1 VAGLLKYNLQAK
13 FCKNHSE
20 FLKLLGAGM
29 DITVENDFPFRK
41 QIQQVPGVRQPECK
55 ADHPHSSSI
64 KVKNT

>member
-1 VAGLLKYNLQAK
+1 
-13 FCKNHSE
+13 
-20 FLKLLGAGM
+20 M